1 MKIKKDYVDNLLK
14 TIDLLIDI
22 KLIIRETTPN
32 YNLDDRTKDEF
43 LSLLKNIY
51 DKLNPIFSNYL
62 KKQILIDKEESF
74 QEKKDKIL
82 DVFSEGNYLLVT
94 SNSAKKILKDLGAD
108 PRNIIVSGGPFFLED
123 YKKVNPNIP
132 IHALKGIEQKC
143 KRLREEIKNENWIEK
158 DLFFLHEKNAIADKL
173 TLNKINL
180 ISELIGKEVKTIEIE
195 SWDNLIN

>member
-143 KRLREEIKNENWIEK
+143 KRLREEIKNENWIE
-158 DLFFLHEKNAIADKL
+158 LKNIA
-173 TLNKINL
+173 
-180 ISELIGKEVKTIEIE
+180 SELMQKYSQLHSLMYEE
-195 SWDNLIN
+195 